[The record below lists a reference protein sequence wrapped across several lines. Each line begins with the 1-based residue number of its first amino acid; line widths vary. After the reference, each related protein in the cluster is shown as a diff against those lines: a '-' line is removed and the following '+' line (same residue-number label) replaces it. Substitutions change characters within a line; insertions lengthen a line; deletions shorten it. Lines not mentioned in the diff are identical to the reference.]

1 MKKITISDGAW
12 YLFLLCVFTPSLVM
26 SFATGELSVSDTYS
40 YVFGTI
46 TGFAGEWIAY
56 ILYLPLGFITS
67 ILPNDSYHVLTAD
80 STPSGHSAHQHP
92 DTHSTLI
99 RTGSRSAATQVC
111 IVSLKSLS
119 P

>member
-67 ILPNDSYHVLTAD
+67 ILPNDSYHVLTAFQLIIGD
-80 STPSGHSAHQHP
+80 YAVFGLFIFVCTTYPPEFLHCKS
-92 DTHSTLI
+92 DTAESI
-99 RTGSRSAATQVC
+99 QAA
-111 IVSLKSLS
+111 
-119 P
+119 